1 MRNFRKQGIIYL
13 ERGAGTVNKSRPRK
27 VLIRLND
34 DELTQLKAD
43 IENSGM
49 TQQDY
54 ILSKLFPESNQVIA
68 PKSESNETEK
78 TVLAPK
84 DNDMVCP
91 KCGADLVLKNGRRGK
106 FIGCSNW
113 PKCDYSRDYE

>member
-1 MRNFRKQGIIYL
+1 MRTFRKQGIICL
-13 ERGAGTVNKSRPRK
+13 ERGASTVNKSRPRK

-54 ILSKLFPESNQVIA
+54 ILSKLFPESNQVLA

-78 TVLAPK
+78 LVLAPE

-91 KCGADLVLKNGRRGK
+91 KCGADLVIKNGRRGK

>member
-1 MRNFRKQGIIYL
+1 MRTFRKQGIICL
-13 ERGAGTVNKSRPRK
+13 GRGASTVNKSRPRK

-54 ILSKLFPESNQVIA
+54 ILSKLFPESNQVLA

-78 TVLAPK
+78 PVLAPE

-91 KCGADLVLKNGRRGK
+91 KCGADLVIKNGRRGK

>member
-1 MRNFRKQGIIYL
+1 M
-13 ERGAGTVNKSRPRK
+13 NKSRPRK

-54 ILSKLFPESNQVIA
+54 ILSKLFSESNQVIA
-68 PKSESNETEK
+68 PKSESSGTEK
-78 TVLAPK
+78 QVLAPEDNDE

-91 KCGADLVLKNGRRGK
+91 KCGADLVVKNGRRGK

>member
-1 MRNFRKQGIIYL
+1 MRTFRKQGIICL
-13 ERGAGTVNKSRPRK
+13 ERGASTVNKSRPRK

-54 ILSKLFPESNQVIA
+54 ILSKLFPKSNQVLA

-78 TVLAPK
+78 PVLAPE

-91 KCGADLVLKNGRRGK
+91 KCGADLVIKMDGEVNL
-106 FIGCSNW
+106 
-113 PKCDYSRDYE
+113 

>member
-1 MRNFRKQGIIYL
+1 M
-13 ERGAGTVNKSRPRK
+13 NKSRPRK

-34 DELTQLKAD
+34 NEIDQLKAD
-43 IENSGM
+43 IKKSGM

-54 ILSKLFPESNQVIA
+54 ILSKLFSKTEQVLASKLES
-68 PKSESNETEK
+68 SEVEK
-78 TVLAPK
+78 QVLAPK
-84 DNDMVCP
+84 ENEIVCP

>member
-13 ERGAGTVNKSRPRK
+13 GRGASTVNKSRPRK

-54 ILSKLFPESNQVIA
+54 ILSKLFPESNQVTA

-78 TVLAPK
+78 PVLAPK

>member
-1 MRNFRKQGIIYL
+1 M
-13 ERGAGTVNKSRPRK
+13 NKSRPRK

-34 DELTQLKAD
+34 NEIDQLKAN
-43 IENSGM
+43 IKKSGM

-68 PKSESNETEK
+68 TKSEANETEK
-78 TVLAPK
+78 QVLAPK
-84 DNDMVCP
+84 ENEMVCP